1 VLTALVFLHNLV
13 RWLVLVGGAAAVGT
27 AASGA
32 RAGGPPSAAEARA
45 GLVFTIALDVQ
56 VLLGFVIYGL
66 GGSMARNA
74 MAAGGAAMKDGA
86 LRFWLVEHPFMM
98 LAALALAHVG
108 RVRVKRA
115 ADDASKHRRALVFFG
130 LALLAVVLGMPWPF
144 LAHGRPLLPHF

>member
-1 VLTALVFLHNLV
+1 MLTALLFLHNLL

-27 AASGA
+27 AF
-32 RAGGPPSAAEARA
+32 AGLRRGGRPSLAEARS
-45 GLVFTIALDVQ
+45 GLVFTIALDTQ
-56 VLLGFVIYGL
+56 VLIGLVMYGL

-74 MAAGGAAMKDGA
+74 MAAGGAAMKDGV